1 MNELEIHHLATIITD
16 SNKNNQWMQKLTGG
30 SLNNKACWGTIH
42 LESLMLLHVLQAGT
56 LPLFWSL
63 FWRIFVYWTALEV
76 EIVFSSWA
84 KGRLFNV
91 QYDKDND
98 SLLGKCQAG
107 LLAPYIRFQF
117 PKPGFLSYNDSFC
130 VGVTWSC
137 SHNLM
142 GTELGNQA
150 NTDRQATAITMSKK
164 VPYLWPP
171 QKKSFISYLLPASM
185 ANLLSCKTLQFLTFT
200 QLQST
205 SPYSMY

>member
-16 SNKNNQWMQKLTGG
+16 SNKNDQWMQKLMGG

-42 LESLMLLHVLQAGT
+42 FESLMLLHVLQAGT

-63 FWRIFVYWTALEV
+63 FWRIFVYWTGLEV

-117 PKPGFLSYNDSFC
+117 PKPGFLSYNMTPFVQESP
-130 VGVTWSC
+130 GPAHITLWEQSW
-137 SHNLM
+137 
-142 GTELGNQA
+142 GTRQIL
-150 NTDRQATAITMSKK
+150 TD
-164 VPYLWPP
+164 YC
-171 QKKSFISYLLPASM
+171 YHHE
-185 ANLLSCKTLQFLTFT
+185 
-200 QLQST
+200 
-205 SPYSMY
+205 